1 MIQATLIL
9 PLLLSYLL
17 GFGPS
22 LQLQQDLEKD
32 YALLMQHQGYFIS
45 DNSTETPSVQTVA
58 TDLALFQLV
67 AGLDLSKA
75 EQQSYTSGNHAVT
88 VWQLPEGDIRKVY
101 QVESQLHLD
110 TVVTQ
115 RYLDNRPATQQRLV
129 NDFTFRSYTVATA
142 DNATKLYYLT
152 EATQGLL
159 GYKLGEKEVVIN
171 YSPAKEGLAD
181 VLPVYEKEVAEVL
194 RKVGQHKQ

>member
-1 MIQATLIL
+1 MHLSLLL

-17 GFGPS
+17 AFSPTWH
-22 LQLQQDLEKD
+22 LPQDLQQDYTRLT
-32 YALLMQHQGYFIS
+32 QNGGYFIS
-45 DNSTETPSVQTVA
+45 DNSTPTPSVQTVA
-58 TDLALFQLV
+58 SDLALFQLV
-67 AGLDLSKA
+67 ANLDLSGAKT
-75 EQQSYTSGNHAVT
+75 QHYTSGNHTVT

-115 RYLDNRPATQQRLV
+115 RYLDNRRPTQQRLV

-142 DNATKLYYLT
+142 DDATKLHYLT

-181 VLPVYEKEVAEVL
+181 VLPVYEKEVAQAL
-194 RKVGQHKQ
+194 LKAQQL